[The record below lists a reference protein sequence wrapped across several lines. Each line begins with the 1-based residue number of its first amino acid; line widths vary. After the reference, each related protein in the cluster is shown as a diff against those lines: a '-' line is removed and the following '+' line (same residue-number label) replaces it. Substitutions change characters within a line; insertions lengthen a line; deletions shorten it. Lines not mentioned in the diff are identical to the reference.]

1 MLDRDAADIR
11 LELEQLIT
19 KPGGRCYWYDLPWDN
34 KMHLTHFIKGKRC
47 EIDLPTAR
55 LRGRGSC
62 ACKYM
67 REEHNKTEIKR
78 VRLVWSEFYNVL
90 KERLERVESEEITIE
105 EALAGGIQIT
115 IDDVS
120 ARLVMIRR

>member
-1 MLDRDAADIR
+1 
-11 LELEQLIT
+11 
-19 KPGGRCYWYDLPWDN
+19 
-34 KMHLTHFIKGKRC
+34 
-47 EIDLPTAR
+47 
-55 LRGRGSC
+55 
-62 ACKYM
+62 M